1 MYSILTYIN
10 IHLIL
15 IQDEPELGEV
25 FTAVVILMR
34 SWNEM
39 SDKITMVQ
47 QKLSNAADDK
57 ELGCMMC
64 HVLTTGKILGIF
76 FLQPEETETNFRLKC
91 RIMFQIRTQNSI
103 TVLFL
108 SRFIHFTSWH
118 WYQMLYWITCVF
130 YCSRRFF
137 FQQHKPNQ
145 LIQK

>member
-10 IHLIL
+10 THLIL

-118 WYQMLYWITCVF
+118 LLNNMCLLLQWKI
-130 YCSRRFF
+130 F

>member
-10 IHLIL
+10 THLIL
-15 IQDEPELGEV
+15 IQDELELGEV
-25 FTAVVILMR
+25 FMCITAAAVVILMR

-64 HVLTTGKILGIF
+64 HVLTTGQILGIF

-91 RIMFQIRTQNSI
+91 RIMFQIRTQK
-103 TVLFL
+103 
-108 SRFIHFTSWH
+108 
-118 WYQMLYWITCVF
+118 LYYSFVPVKVHTFHIVTLVSNAILNNMC
-130 YCSRRFF
+130 
-137 FQQHKPNQ
+137 
-145 LIQK
+145 LLL

>member
-1 MYSILTYIN
+1 MNQNWVKCLLCITAA
-10 IHLIL
+10 
-15 IQDEPELGEV
+15 
-25 FTAVVILMR
+25 AVVILMR

-76 FLQPEETETNFRLKC
+76 FLQPRKLKLTSRWSAESC
-91 RIMFQIRTQNSI
+91 FKSGCKNSI
-103 TVLFL
+103 TVLFQ

-137 FQQHKPNQ
+137 FNNIY
-145 LIQK
+145 LTN

>member
-10 IHLIL
+10 THLIL

-25 FTAVVILMR
+25 FMCITAAAVVILMR

-57 ELGCMMC
+57 ELGCMMY

-91 RIMFQIRTQNSI
+91 RIMFQIRTQKLDYSFVPVKVHTFHIVTLVSNAI
-103 TVLFL
+103 LNNMCL
-108 SRFIHFTSWH
+108 LL
-118 WYQMLYWITCVF
+118 Q
-130 YCSRRFF
+130 
-137 FQQHKPNQ
+137 
-145 LIQK
+145 